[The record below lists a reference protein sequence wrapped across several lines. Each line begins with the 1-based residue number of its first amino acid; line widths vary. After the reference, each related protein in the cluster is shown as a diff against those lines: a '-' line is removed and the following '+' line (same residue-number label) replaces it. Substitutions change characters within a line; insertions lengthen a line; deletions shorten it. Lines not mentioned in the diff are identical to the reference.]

1 LRGGEF
7 AFKIEAGRSLPLI
20 LPDSDGMSLTDART
34 LEAGAEIVADL
45 CIVGGGAAGIALA
58 REFVGGPLRVVLL
71 ESGGLE
77 FARRPQRL
85 YVGENVG
92 VPNYATAHSRF
103 RVFGGSTTRWPG
115 QCRPLDAIDF
125 EARDW
130 VPFSGWPFDRAHL
143 APWYRCAQAVCHL
156 GAAWLE
162 RATAPPLDGDEL
174 EPVVFRFAHPT
185 DFGRAYRGELEAAAN
200 VEILLNANAV
210 EIEPDPGLR
219 AVRAVAVRTFS
230 GGAFW
235 VRAAA
240 VVLACGGIENA
251 RLLLASNRHTPA
263 GLGNGHD
270 LVGRFFM
277 DHPYL
282 TTGYLVPADPALARG
297 LHVIDSFKRVGW
309 EQRAHLGYALAEG
322 VQRQERLNGC
332 VAYFIRRLHSE
343 TAPEYFSPG
352 GKSFAHLRDFLTD
365 KVPDKQIGRH
375 LKNLARGYREVGI
388 TLARRTAD
396 LVRPRRCLALRIIPE
411 ATPRPDSRV
420 TLSDQRDELG
430 TPRVRVDWRLN
441 PDDRR
446 GLDRLRA
453 ALQAVVRDRGLGTLI
468 DDPSNDETGWPTS
481 MMGGKHHIGTT
492 RMHVDRTQG
501 VVDSDCRVHGLANLY
516 VAGSSVFPT
525 SGYANPTLTIVALAL
540 RLADHLK
547 AHLGRPDQG

>member
-1 LRGGEF
+1 
-7 AFKIEAGRSLPLI
+7 
-20 LPDSDGMSLTDART
+20 MSLTDARRI
-34 LEAGAEIVADL
+34 EAGAEIVADL

-58 REFVGGPLRVVLL
+58 REFVGGPLRIVLL

-103 RVFGGSTTRWPG
+103 RMFGGSTTRWPG

-130 VPFSGWPFDRAHL
+130 VPFSGWPFGRAHL
-143 APWYRCAQAVCHL
+143 EPWYRRAQTVCHL
-156 GAAWLE
+156 GTDDFEPAAWLDG
-162 RATAPPLDGDEL
+162 APALPLDGDDL
-174 EPVVFRFAHPT
+174 EPIVFQFGHPT
-185 DFGRAYRGELEAAAN
+185 DFGQAYRSELETAAN
-200 VEILLNANAV
+200 VEVLLNANAV
-210 EIEPDPGLR
+210 EIEPEADCR
-219 AVRAVAVRTFS
+219 EVRAVAVRTFA
-230 GGAFW
+230 GRAFR

-240 VVLACGGIENA
+240 VVLAGGGIENA
-251 RLLLASNRHTPA
+251 RLLLASNRHAPA
-263 GLGNGHD
+263 GLGNQHD

-282 TTGYLVPADPALARG
+282 TTGYLVPDPGHDRG
-297 LHVIDSFKRVGW
+297 LHVIETFKRVGW
-309 EQRAHLGYALAEG
+309 EQRAHLGYALAES
-322 VQRQERLNGC
+322 VLRRERLNGC
-332 VAYFIRRLHSE
+332 SAYFIRRFHSE

-352 GKSFAHLRDFLTD
+352 GKSFAHLREVLTD

-375 LKNLARGYREVGI
+375 LRNVALGYRDVGI
-388 TLARRTAD
+388 TLARRAAD
-396 LVRPRRCLALRIIPE
+396 LVRPKRCLALRIIPE
-411 ATPRPDSRV
+411 ATPRRVSRV

-430 TPRVRVDWRLN
+430 MPRVRVDWRLN

-453 ALQAVVRDRGLGTLI
+453 ALQAVVQDRGLGTLI
-468 DDPSNDETGWPTS
+468 DDPSEDETGWPTS

-492 RMHVDRTQG
+492 RMHLEPKQG
-501 VVDSDCRVHGLANLY
+501 VVDPDCRVHGLANLY

-525 SGYANPTLTIVALAL
+525 AGYANPTLTIVALAL

-547 AHLGRPDQG
+547 GRLRRPNGG

>member
-1 LRGGEF
+1 
-7 AFKIEAGRSLPLI
+7 
-20 LPDSDGMSLTDART
+20 MSFTDART
-34 LEAGAEIVADL
+34 VEAGAEIGTDL
-45 CIVGGGAAGIALA
+45 CIVGAGAAGIALA
-58 REFVGGPLRVVLL
+58 REFVGAPFRVVLL
-71 ESGGLE
+71 ESGDVR

-85 YVGENVG
+85 YVGDNAG
-92 VPNYATAHSRF
+92 LPNYATAHSRF

-125 EARDW
+125 ESRDW

-143 APWYRCAQAVCHL
+143 EPWYRRAGAVCHL
-156 GAAWLE
+156 SADDFEPAAWQGG
-162 RATAPPLDGDEL
+162 APALPLDGDDL
-174 EPVVFRFAHPT
+174 EPILFQFGHPT
-185 DFGRAYRGELEAAAN
+185 DFGRIYRSELETAAN
-200 VEILLNANAV
+200 IETLLHANAV
-210 EIEPDPGLR
+210 EIVPEAGCR
-219 AVRAVAVRTFS
+219 EVRAVTVRTFAGS
-230 GGAFW
+230 QFQ
-235 VRAAA
+235 VRARA

-251 RLLLASNRHTPA
+251 RLLLASNRYAPA
-263 GLGNGHD
+263 GLGNEHD

-282 TTGYLVPADPALARG
+282 TTGYLAPADPAHARG
-297 LHVIDSFKRVGW
+297 LHVIDTFKRVGW

-332 VAYFIRRLHSE
+332 SAYFIRRLHSE
-343 TAPEYFSPG
+343 TAPEYFSAG

-375 LKNLARGYREVGI
+375 LRNLALGYRDVGI

-396 LVRPRRCLALRIIPE
+396 LVRPKRCLALRIIPE
-411 ATPRPDSRV
+411 ATPCPDSRV
-420 TLSDQRDELG
+420 TLSDARDELG
-430 TPRVRVDWRLN
+430 MPRVRVDWRLN

-446 GLDRLRA
+446 GLERLRA
-453 ALQAVVRDRGLGTLI
+453 ALQAAVRERGLGTLV
-468 DDPSNDETGWPTS
+468 DDPSEDETGWPAS

-492 RMHVDRTQG
+492 RMHADPKQG
-501 VVDSDCRVHGLANLY
+501 VVDPDCRVHSLANLY

-547 AHLGRPDQG
+547 ARLGRPLQG